1 MVDSTDSTHSTAYPH
16 IVIRETV
23 ADGPHG
29 PIPIRVYTPAID
41 GPLPG
46 FVWNHGG
53 AFVGGDLDMPEAD
66 WVSRSVAE
74 RGFVVVSVFYRLAV
88 DGVHYPVPSDDVV
101 AAFRWVA
108 DHAAELGIDPR
119 RLAIGGASA
128 GGDLAAGALLRLR
141 DEGGPLP
148 ARAVLAYPIVHPE
161 LPPFTE
167 ELAAAAARHRPDDP
181 AFEPHAVRE
190 MSLNFAGDEATMA
203 DPYAFPGLA
212 DPTGLPPVFVLNSEV
227 DTLRA
232 SGEAFAAS
240 LAGHGVTVLSLVE
253 PGTQHG
259 HLNRP
264 DEAAARR
271 SIDRI
276 ATWLSTPALTLNP

>member
-1 MVDSTDSTHSTAYPH
+1 MSDVA
-16 IVIRETV
+16 IRPLE
-23 ADGPHG
+23 AEGPHG
-29 PIPIRVYTPAID
+29 PIPVRLYAPA
-41 GPLPG
+41 GEGLRPG

-53 AFVGGDLDMPEAD
+53 GFVGGDLDMPEAD
-66 WVSRSVAE
+66 WVSRSIAE
-74 RGFVVVSVFYRLAV
+74 RGFVVVSVEYRLAV
-88 DGVHYPVPSDDVV
+88 DGVHFPVPSDDVV

-108 DHAAELGIDPR
+108 AHAAELGIDPD

-128 GGDLAAGALLRLR
+128 GGDLTAGALLRLR
-141 DEGGPLP
+141 DEGGPVP
-148 ARAVLAYPIVHPE
+148 ARAVLAYPTVHPE
-161 LPPFTE
+161 LPPFSA
-167 ELAAAAARHRPDDP
+167 ELAAAAENHAPDDP
-181 AFEPHAVRE
+181 YFSREGVRE
-190 MSLNFAGDEATMA
+190 MNLNFAGDEPTMS

-240 LAGHGVTVLSLVE
+240 LAANGVTVLSLFE
-253 PGTQHG
+253 PGSRHG

-271 SIDRI
+271 SIERI
-276 ATWLSTPALTLNP
+276 ATWLATPSLR